1 MALPGSGL
9 RGPGSTLRLASWR
22 MVVYGGKGFNLNARR
37 FRMLSEVGLN
47 PTGLLPGAISIAE
60 SVGMKE
66 YEQFSFIYRAW
77 PEC

>member
-1 MALPGSGL
+1 
-9 RGPGSTLRLASWR
+9 
-22 MVVYGGKGFNLNARR
+22 
-37 FRMLSEVGLN
+37 MLSEVGLN

-77 PEC
+77 PECYDLSIAVGKAAPAGFFIDRALAEIA